1 MDTIDL
7 RSLNPFDWF
16 LVGVLA
22 YSTIMAFVRG
32 FFRESFSL
40 VGLIA
45 GVLLASWYYP
55 VVGSRLAQWIPWSTA
70 QLISFLLIAVTVMV
84 LFGLGGSLV
93 SRTAKTI
100 GLGFVD
106 RALGAVFGFARG
118 CLLGV
123 LILMG
128 AAAFFPQE
136 KYIRDSQLSG
146 YFLEGA
152 HAVSFVVPAN
162 LQQHIRQGAFEL
174 QHRAPDWIK
183 R

>member
-16 LVGVLA
+16 LVGILV
-22 YSTIMAFVRG
+22 YSTIVAFVRG
-32 FFRESFSL
+32 FFRETFSL

-45 GVLLASWYYP
+45 GILLASWYYP
-55 VVGSRLAQWIPWSTA
+55 ILGTRLAAWMPWSTA
-70 QLISFLLIAVTVMV
+70 QLVSFLLIAIVVMV
-84 LFGLGGSLV
+84 LCGLGGSLL

-106 RALGAVFGFARG
+106 RMLGAVFGFARG

-128 AAAFFPQE
+128 AAAFFPHE

-152 HAVSFVVPAN
+152 HAISFVVPTN
-162 LQQHIRQGAFEL
+162 LQEHIRAGVL
-174 QHRAPDWIK
+174 QLTHRS
-183 R
+183 